1 MINLTS
7 IPPIPEEPDMDS
19 NSFLRLIN
27 LVSLVGDPDRVK
39 KHVGEIMQARMAWV
53 QAKSDAE
60 EVLQVKSEIE
70 KERAAVKAER
80 EAFDKQLASERKAF
94 EDSCNV
100 RDGTIDDRD
109 RESKALQ
116 EKTKAANDEAVRVLA
131 DLHDR
136 LERIKAAAALPKS

>member
-19 NSFLRLIN
+19 NSFLRLMN

-100 RDGTIDDRD
+100 C
-109 RESKALQ
+109 E
-116 EKTKAANDEAVRVLA
+116 TKAANDEAVRVLA